1 MLTQVDQSALAKTSR
16 TASLNG
22 LKLFGDG
29 ASLADFSRLYDQG
42 DVTGFT
48 TNPTL
53 MFKAGIK
60 DYADFARQLITLIPD
75 MPLSFE
81 VFSDDFVEMER
92 QARLI
97 ASWGENVYVKIPIT
111 NTKGQSSLPMARAL
125 AADGVK
131 LNITAML
138 TLEQVAEA
146 IEVLADDTPA
156 ILSIFAGRIADTG
169 IDPVPVMRAAVA
181 MASRKP
187 LAEVLWASTREV
199 LNVYQAAECG
209 CHIITAT
216 PDILKKLD
224 MAGKDLGELSLD
236 TVAMF
241 RTDAVAAGF
250 SL

>member
-1 MLTQVDQSALAKTSR
+1 MLTQVDQIATQKTDRMRSID
-16 TASLNG
+16 N

-42 DVTGFT
+42 RVTGFT

-53 MFKAGIK
+53 MFKAGVT
-60 DYADFARQLITLIPD
+60 DYADFARKLVTLIPD

-81 VFSDDFVEMER
+81 VFSDDFDQMER
-92 QARLI
+92 QARQI
-97 ASWGENVYVKIPIT
+97 AAWGENVYVKIPIT
-111 NTKGQSSLPMARAL
+111 NTRGDSSLPMARAL

-138 TLEQVAEA
+138 TLEQVAQA
-146 IEVLADDTPA
+146 VEVLAEDTPA

-169 IDPVPVMRAAVA
+169 VDPVPVMRAAVA
-181 MASRKP
+181 LAARKP

-224 MAGKDLGELSLD
+224 MAGQDLNALSLD
-236 TVAMF
+236 TVSMF

>member
-1 MLTQVDQSALAKTSR
+1 MLTQVDNHSPAKVAKIPSIG
-16 TASLNG
+16 A
-22 LKLFGDG
+22 LKLYGDG
-29 ASLADFSRLYDQG
+29 ASLADFSRLYDEG
-42 DVTGFT
+42 RVTGFT

-53 MFKAGIK
+53 MFKAGVT

-81 VFSDDFVEMER
+81 VFSDDFEEMER

-97 ASWGENVYVKIPIT
+97 AAWGDNVFVKIPIT
-111 NTKGQSSLPMARAL
+111 NTEGRSSLPMCKAL

-138 TLEQVAEA
+138 TLEQVAQS
-146 IEVLADDTPA
+146 IDILSDDTPA

-187 LAEVLWASTREV
+187 LAGVLWASTREV

-224 MAGKDLGELSLD
+224 MAGKDLDALSLD
-236 TVAMF
+236 TVSMF
-241 RTDAVAAGF
+241 RADALTAGF
-250 SL
+250 TL